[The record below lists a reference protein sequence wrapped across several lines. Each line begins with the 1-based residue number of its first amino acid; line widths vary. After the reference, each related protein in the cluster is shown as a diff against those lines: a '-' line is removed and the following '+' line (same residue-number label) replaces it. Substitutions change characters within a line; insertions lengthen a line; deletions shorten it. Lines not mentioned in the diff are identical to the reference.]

1 MLKKYPQMT
10 LQCAGHADAKG
21 AFEYNQWMSDRRVKR
36 VIDYIVERGVSASR
50 LSGKG
55 FGETKL
61 INDCTNEKECT
72 DEERA
77 INRRTEFVIVKM

>member
-1 MLKKYPQMT
+1 MNKNPEMVLA
-10 LQCAGHADAKG
+10 CAGHADAKG
-21 AFEYNQWMSDRRVKR
+21 ASDYNQWMSDRRVKR
-36 VIDYIVERGVSASR
+36 VIDYIVARGISASR
-50 LSGKG
+50 ISGRG

-61 INDCTNEKECT
+61 INDCTNDKECT